1 MIMQKIKQIAFTLI
15 ELLVVIAIIGIL
27 SGLIVVTM
35 SGVTSKANIAK
46 SQVFN
51 NSLRNAL
58 MLNLV
63 SEWRMDG
70 NTNDSWSGGNDGVWY
85 GSSAGVNTFANYRP
99 SSECVSGQCLN
110 LDGTDDF
117 INCGTKTSLDIVDE
131 FTLSAWI
138 KTSALKSERILYH
151 YGPVANRGYY
161 LSVNDSGIVH
171 GAVWGTS
178 LRTIAG
184 SKKITDDSWHHTVIT
199 RNNLGVVNLYVDAS
213 LDATPISGAGGT
225 LVNEENLYI
234 GQDYVG
240 GARLNGTIDE
250 VRIYSVAFPSS
261 KIKEQYCADLNNLLA
276 NGSISNAEYQSR
288 LLMISKK

>member
-1 MIMQKIKQIAFTLI
+1 MDKIFKTAFTLI

-35 SGVTSKANIAK
+35 NGVTQKANIAK
-46 SQVFN
+46 SQVFS
-51 NSLRNAL
+51 NSLRSAL
-58 MLNLV
+58 MLNLI
-63 SEWRMDG
+63 SEWRLEE
-70 NTNDSWSGGNDGVWY
+70 NVNDSWSGGNDGVWY
-85 GSSAGVNTFANYRP
+85 GSSAGANTSANYRP

-110 LDGTDDF
+110 FDGTDDF

-138 KTSALKSERILYH
+138 KASVLKSERILYH

-161 LSVNDSGIVH
+161 LSVNDSGIMH

-184 SKKITDDSWHHTVIT
+184 SKKITNGSWHHTVIT
-199 RNNLGVVNLYVDAS
+199 RNNSGVVSLYVDAS

-250 VRIYSVAFPSS
+250 VRIYGAAVPSS
-261 KIKEQYCADLNNLLA
+261 QIKEQYYAGLNNLLSSG
-276 NGSISNAEYQSR
+276 NISNAEYQSR
-288 LLMISKK
+288 LSTISKK